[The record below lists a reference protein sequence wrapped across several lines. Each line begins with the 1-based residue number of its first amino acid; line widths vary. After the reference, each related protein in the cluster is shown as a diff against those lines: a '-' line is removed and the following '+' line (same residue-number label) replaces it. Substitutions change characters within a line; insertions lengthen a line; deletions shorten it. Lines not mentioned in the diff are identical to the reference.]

1 MRPRLAGKRDATNM
15 ASCSSRSDASGRRI
29 AAKTAQRR
37 RQLAQ
42 SRGKPPMFDR
52 GAYFEAEK
60 RRGRIKYPEGWLDPD
75 VGWYANSVR
84 EADAGSDRALGA

>member
-1 MRPRLAGKRDATNM
+1 
-15 ASCSSRSDASGRRI
+15 
-29 AAKTAQRR
+29 
-37 RQLAQ
+37 
-42 SRGKPPMFDR
+42 MFDR